1 MNSIVGWSLAAAA
14 LAFGWMKFGWQGVVL
29 ALTVVVF
36 WLLLQ
41 FSRALRVM
49 KQAAAAPIGQ
59 VTSAVMLNTKLRSG
73 MTMMQ
78 VLPLTRSLGQRID
91 AQAAGHQTESWRWAD
106 QGGSYV
112 TLTLVRGKL
121 DHWHLHRPTQV
132 GDLDSDFTRARA
144 S

>member
-1 MNSIVGWSLAAAA
+1 MNSIFGWGLAVAAVA
-14 LAFGWMKFGWQGVVL
+14 LGWMKYGWQGMVL
-29 ALTVVVF
+29 AITVVIF

-59 VTSAVMLNTKLRSG
+59 VPSAVMFNTKLRSG

-78 VLPLTRSLGQRID
+78 VLPLTRSLGQRIESP
-91 AQAAGHQTESWRWAD
+91 AANHQTESWRWAD
-106 QGGSYV
+106 EGGSYV
-112 TLTLVRGKL
+112 TLTFVSGKL
-121 DHWHLHRPTQV
+121 GHWHLHRPTQV
-132 GDLDSDFTRARA
+132 GDLDSDLNRAGA

>member
-78 VLPLTRSLGQRID
+78 VLPLTRSLGQRIESP
-91 AQAAGHQTESWRWAD
+91 AAHHQTESWRWAD
-106 QGGSYV
+106 EGGSYL
-112 TLTLVRGKL
+112 TLTFVRGQL
-121 DHWHLHRPTQV
+121 DHWHLHRPTQP
-132 GDLDSDFTRARA
+132 GDLTSELDRAGA

>member
-1 MNSIVGWSLAAAA
+1 MNSVLGWGLVVAAVAVGWVQY
-14 LAFGWMKFGWQGVVL
+14 GWQGVVL
-29 ALTVVVF
+29 AVTVAVF

-49 KQAAAAPIGQ
+49 KQAGAAPVGQ
-59 VTSAVMLNTKLRSG
+59 VPSAVMFNAKLRSG

-91 AQAAGHQTESWRWAD
+91 SPAANHQTESWRWMD
-106 QGGSYV
+106 EGGSFV
-112 TLTLVRGKL
+112 TLTFVGSKL
-121 DHWHLHRPTQV
+121 DHWHLHRPTQA
-132 GDLDSDFTRARA
+132 GDLSAEIDRAGA